1 MIAGDDA
8 TRARHVCHGERRVTR
23 DETSEMADENSRIY
37 VGTAAR
43 RKADDD
49 PHDFAAI
56 EIRYGALIDIHAA
69 AFRRQSWSRRAG
81 EQENK
86 KNTFFDN
93 YLFSHPP
100 FFGALN
106 KNSGQTILKTSAFSA
121 PPIPTAF
128 FPPAGKIFSR
138 GYCWSL
144 QIDAQLL

>member
-1 MIAGDDA
+1 MMLPAPGMFVTA
-8 TRARHVCHGERRVTR
+8 SRRVTR

-81 EQENK
+81 EQEN
-86 KNTFFDN
+86 NQP
-93 YLFSHPP
+93 YCR
-100 FFGALN
+100 
-106 KNSGQTILKTSAFSA
+106 NSQFLTRHFCGNVS
-121 PPIPTAF
+121 
-128 FPPAGKIFSR
+128 
-138 GYCWSL
+138 
-144 QIDAQLL
+144 QI